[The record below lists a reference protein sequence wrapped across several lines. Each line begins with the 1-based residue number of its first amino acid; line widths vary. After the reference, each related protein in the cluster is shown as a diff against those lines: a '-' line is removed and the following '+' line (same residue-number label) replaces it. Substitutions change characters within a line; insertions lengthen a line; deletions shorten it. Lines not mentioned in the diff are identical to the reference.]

1 MFKIELTDEI
11 KEKHRQHFDKNIIP
25 RLENSKIEFVDKD
38 IEKISKDG
46 LCLYSKDYVQT
57 IHNKFIQY
65 CIDNKDIIS
74 KGNLEELRRLQIEI
88 DGLYPLVTKLI
99 NNFEFSDSNDKY
111 KNKKYWKVLFE
122 LFGYDNFG
130 DCSLFTIVRDSA
142 KNYISVGNRMSNEVK
157 SHVQCEMI
165 ENLKKLFPKIEN
177 KIDNIFRDIYLSG
190 KNIVMTM
197 DEFESRLNKL
207 EKQFSLAL
215 TLDNYKNCIFHDVW
229 NSYLFVLESGLR
241 TCPYCNRQYITPIL
255 TSKGKMRGTLDHFVA
270 KSKYPYF
277 SMSLY
282 NLIPVCYSCNSSFK
296 GDIEFD
302 FDDINPYEESLDDYI
317 RFYAN
322 LAFNKNINIHI
333 KTKKIKKE
341 ANAKKHL
348 EVFKLEHQYNYHVN
362 QVEELVLKRL
372 VYSEEY
378 INDIKYSRLNGF
390 KISEKKLREQ
400 LIGYTQEQLKI
411 NDEPLSKFRRD
422 IVEQLNFFDDFDIY
436 LINKLEEI
444 LDDNK

>member
-11 KEKHRQHFDKNIIP
+11 KEKHKKYFDKNIIL
-25 RLENSKIEFVDKD
+25 RLKNSNIEFIDED

-46 LCLYSKDYVQT
+46 LCLYSKDYVQK

-74 KGNLEELRRLQIEI
+74 IGNFEELRRLQNEI
-88 DGLYPLVTKLI
+88 DRRYPLVTKLI
-99 NNFEFSDSNDKY
+99 NNFEFSDANDKH
-111 KNKKYWKVLFE
+111 KGKKYWKVLFE

-130 DCSLFTIVRDSA
+130 DCSLFTVVRDSA
-142 KNYISVGNRMSNEVK
+142 KNYISVGSLIKNKVK
-157 SHVQCEMI
+157 SHVQYEMI
-165 ENLKKLFPKIEN
+165 DTLKRLFPKIESKIEN
-177 KIDNIFRDIYLSG
+177 KFQNTDSFG
-190 KNIVMTM
+190 KNIVMNM
-197 DEFESRLNKL
+197 DEFEFKLNEL
-207 EKQFSLAL
+207 EKEFSLAL
-215 TLDNYKNCIFHDVW
+215 TLDNYKNCTFHDVW

-302 FDDINPYEESLDDYI
+302 FDDINPYEESMDDYI

-322 LAFNKNINIHI
+322 LSINKPINIHI
-333 KTKKIKKE
+333 KTKKLKKE
-341 ANAKKHL
+341 AKVKKYL
-348 EVFKLEHQYNYHVN
+348 DVFKLEPQYNYHVN

-372 VYSEEY
+372 IYSEEY
-378 INDIKYSRLNGF
+378 INDIKYSKLNDF

-400 LIGYTQEQLKI
+400 IIGYTQEQLKI

-422 IVEQLNFFDDFDIY
+422 IVEQLNFFDDFDVY
-436 LINKLEEI
+436 LINKLEDI

>member
-11 KEKHRQHFDKNIIP
+11 KEKHRQYFDKNIIP
-25 RLENSKIEFVDKD
+25 ILENSKIEFVDKD
-38 IEKISKDG
+38 IEKINKDESF
-46 LCLYSKDYVQT
+46 LYSKDDVET

-74 KGNLEELRRLQIEI
+74 IGNFEELRKLQKEI
-88 DGLYPLVTKLI
+88 DRLYPLVTKLI
-99 NNFEFSDSNDKY
+99 NNFEFSDVNDKH
-111 KNKKYWKVLFE
+111 KSEKYWKVLFK

-142 KNYISVGNRMSNEVK
+142 KNYFSVGNRMSNKVK
-157 SHVQCEMI
+157 SYIQYEMI
-165 ENLKKLFPKIEN
+165 ETLKKLFPKIEII
-177 KIDNIFRDIYLSG
+177 IDNKFENIDLSG

-207 EKQFSLAL
+207 EKQFSLAI
-215 TLDNYKNCIFHDVW
+215 TLDNYKNCTFYDVW
-229 NSYLFVLESGLR
+229 NSYLFVLGSGLR
-241 TCPYCNRQYITPIL
+241 TCSYCNRQYITPIL
-255 TSKGKMRGTLDHFVA
+255 TSNGKMRGTLDHFVA

-296 GDIEFD
+296 GDIEFN
-302 FDDINPYEESLDDYI
+302 FDDISPYEESMDDYI

-322 LAFNKNINIHI
+322 LAINKPINIHI

-341 ANAKKHL
+341 AKAKKYI
-348 EVFKLEHQYNYHVN
+348 EVFKLEPQYNYHVN

-372 VYSEEY
+372 IYSEEY
-378 INDIKYSRLNGF
+378 IKDIKYSKLNGF